1 MATTPDLAPTRPPAA
16 EPIRRAANRTNSRVK
31 EAQLEDQIAQLQTD
45 LKAIASTL
53 TKLTNSKVAEVR
65 DVATSEA
72 RHLQRQGQSVI
83 EDVQDQAGAL
93 EQQLKDT
100 IREKPLTAVASAIGI
115 GFVLALLSRR

>member
-1 MATTPDLAPTRPPAA
+1 MSTTPDLAPDRTPAA
-16 EPIRRAANRTNSRVK
+16 AARRRTNRADSTAK
-31 EAQLEDQIAQLQTD
+31 EAQLEDQIAQLQAD
-45 LKAIASTL
+45 LKGIASTL
-53 TKLTNSKVAEVR
+53 AKLTNSKVTEVR

-72 RHLQRQGQSVI
+72 RHLQRQGQNVI
-83 EDVQDQAGAL
+83 DDVQDQAGAL